1 MLAPTDRWLFGLNLA
16 WLKAEVGKF
25 STFDTSNPFQGGP
38 VINIFGN
45 LSSAIGADP
54 QMLSLRGNE
63 LVNAPDF
70 NVNFFVDYS
79 RPLGNGMSIGFHAD
93 YYYQTEYFARNFNTE
108 ADRIESW
115 DLSNASVSLNSD
127 AGNWYVRAWVK
138 NIQDD
143 DNITGHYTTD
153 AVSALFTNVF
163 VLEPRTFGLTFSKR
177 F

>member
-1 MLAPTDRWLFGLNLA
+1 ML
-16 WLKAEVGKF
+16 
-25 STFDTSNPFQGGP
+25 
-38 VINIFGN
+38 
-45 LSSAIGADP
+45 
-54 QMLSLRGNE
+54 LSLKRNE

-70 NVNFFVDYS
+70 NANFFADYS
-79 RPLGNGMSIGFHAD
+79 HSLSNGMSLGFHLD
-93 YYYQTEYFARNFNTE
+93 YYRQSDYFVRNFNTA
-108 ADRIESW
+108 ADRVAEW
-115 DLSNASVSLNSD
+115 DVANAFISLNSD

-163 VLEPRTFGLTFSKR
+163 VLEPRTFGLTFAKT